1 MKEWQQRVI
10 AERDELCVKLA
21 KLRAFKLTPE
31 YAASPHDERRLLDQ
45 QGETMQTYADI
56 LGARIERFK

>member
-1 MKEWQQRVI
+1 MQEWQERVV

-31 YAASPHDERRLLDQ
+31 YAASPHDQRRLLEQ
-45 QGETMQTYADI
+45 QSETMQTYADI
-56 LGARIERFK
+56 LGARIALFK